1 MCLGDT
7 SLDSRLQLPFE
18 ISPWVFPGPLTP
30 NRAPVNFN
38 FPIPNPDLH
47 PSIHHSHKSK
57 CLITQVKTMM
67 LPSTLLFPSFPAF
80 IPSASPTGFTSKTFL
95 STSFHPKGRPV
106 QGTSFWTTERSGPVD
121 HLDHSLLVLFLF
133 LFLTPFKSLSMWQP
147 ECSKSY
153 RATVSVFHLQ
163 SCSPLSSE

>member
-1 MCLGDT
+1 M
-7 SLDSRLQLPFE
+7 
-18 ISPWVFPGPLTP
+18 FPGPLTP
-30 NRAPVNFN
+30 NRALVNFN
-38 FPIPNPDLH
+38 FPIPNPHLH
-47 PSIHHSHKSK
+47 PSIPHYHKSK
-57 CLITQVKTMM
+57 YLIAQVKTMM
-67 LPSTLLFPSFPAF
+67 LPSTLLFPSLPAF

-106 QGTSFWTTERSGPVD
+106 QGTSFC
-121 HLDHSLLVLFLF
+121 HLDHSDGLLALFLF
-133 LFLTPFKSLSMWQP
+133 QFLTPFKPLSMWQP